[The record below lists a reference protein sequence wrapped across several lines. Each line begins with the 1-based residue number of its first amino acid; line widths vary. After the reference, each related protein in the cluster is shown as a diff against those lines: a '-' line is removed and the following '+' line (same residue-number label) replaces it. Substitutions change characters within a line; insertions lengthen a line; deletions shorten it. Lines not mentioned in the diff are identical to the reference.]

1 MCPRELECVHA
12 VVACSVPQSDPSNK
26 YTCGPLLCF
35 IAVLFITRWRNQC
48 LNTKREIESRAWIKW
63 TEHNHI
69 VDIGEIIFGKQNSR
83 LKGQRP
89 SPPTMHPLP
98 PARLPLATCH
108 LPLYPKFTPTSARHK
123 AWVETTAIEAD
134 LILQRRAV
142 TNRRTHK
149 RRGSIVDIRT
159 NEQVET
165 VTHWLRNFHSDLLE
179 SLNDDEMR
187 DMATHAIVRHYNP
200 NDMLFLQG
208 WEVG

>member
-1 MCPRELECVHA
+1 
-12 VVACSVPQSDPSNK
+12 
-26 YTCGPLLCF
+26 
-35 IAVLFITRWRNQC
+35 
-48 LNTKREIESRAWIKW
+48 
-63 TEHNHI
+63 
-69 VDIGEIIFGKQNSR
+69 
-83 LKGQRP
+83 
-89 SPPTMHPLP
+89 MHPLP
-98 PARLPLATCH
+98 PARLPLATYH
-108 LPLYPKFTPTSARHK
+108 LPLYPKSTPTSARHK
-123 AWVETTAIEAD
+123 AWVEKTAIEAD

-149 RRGSIVDIRT
+149 RRGSVVDIRT

-187 DMATHAIVRHYNP
+187 DMATHAIVRHYNA